1 MHEVVKIVDV
11 SEVALWKTPFKIV
24 RPGGSLRNERF
35 GGFWGVVQGALKNVD
50 FVKKVKGNLRAASRA
65 ELAGWAALAECR
77 GGRQVGWVGM
87 AWKMVVFPM

>member
-1 MHEVVKIVDV
+1 MYIKVCCSD
-11 SEVALWKTPFKIV
+11 PFKVV
-24 RPGGSLRNERF
+24 RSEWSFKNRRSGV
-35 GGFWGVVQGALKNVD
+35 FWGVVQGALKNAD
-50 FVKKVKGNLRAASRA
+50 FVKKVKGNLRAGSRA